1 MKLFTSER
9 FWGLVTVSALQVLK
23 ILNVVDGATA
33 DAIIE
38 VAQGLM
44 LGIIAIRT
52 IDRASDKNSFRD

>member
-9 FWGLVTVSALQVLK
+9 FWGLIAVSALQVLK
-23 ILNVVDGATA
+23 ILNVVDGPTA

-52 IDRASDKNSFRD
+52 VDRASDKYRD